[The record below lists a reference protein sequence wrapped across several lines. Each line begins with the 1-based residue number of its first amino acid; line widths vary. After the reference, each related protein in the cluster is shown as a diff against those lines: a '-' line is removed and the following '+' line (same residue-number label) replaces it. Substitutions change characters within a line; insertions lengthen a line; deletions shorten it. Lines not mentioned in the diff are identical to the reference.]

1 MLIFLYSPEIPL
13 MKTPEE
19 PDSSTSFIPTFDL
32 HDAIRR
38 RAEEIYF
45 ESGEIPGRDLENW
58 AQAER
63 EIRARHEQ
71 KRTRN
76 AIVVKVHGVKYVGEY
91 EPESSD
97 GYVPGEFAPGE
108 GVPVVIEG
116 DRMLV
121 HRPNGRV
128 LETRIVKT
136 VG

>member
-1 MLIFLYSPEIPL
+1 

-19 PDSSTSFIPTFDL
+19 FDL

-45 ESGEIPGRDLENW
+45 ETGRIPGRDLQNW

-63 EIRARHEQ
+63 EVQTRR
-71 KRTRN
+71 RT
-76 AIVVKVHGVKYVGEY
+76 AIVVKVSGVQYVGEY
-91 EPESSD
+91 GSEYSD
-97 GYVPGEFAPGE
+97 GYTPGEFAPGE
-108 GVPVVIEG
+108 PVPVVIEG
-116 DRMLV
+116 DQMFVR
-121 HRPNGRV
+121 RPNGRV

>member
-1 MLIFLYSPEIPL
+1 MQ
-13 MKTPEE
+13 TPD
-19 PDSSTSFIPTFDL
+19 PPASSTSDVSVFDL
-32 HDAIRR
+32 QDAIRR

-45 ESGEIPGRDLENW
+45 ESGGVPGRDLENW

-63 EIRARHEQ
+63 EIRSRYEQ
-71 KRTRN
+71 KAHRT

-91 EPESSD
+91 GPDSSD

-108 GVPVVIEG
+108 PVPVVIEG

-121 HRPNGRV
+121 RRPNGQV

-136 VG
+136 IS

>member
-1 MLIFLYSPEIPL
+1 
-13 MKTPEE
+13 MKTPED
-19 PDSSTSFIPTFDL
+19 PASNTSSAPTFDL

-45 ESGEIPGRDLENW
+45 ENGEIPGRDLENW

-63 EIRARHEQ
+63 EVRSRHEQ
-71 KRTRN
+71 KSNRN

-97 GYVPGEFAPGE
+97 GYVPGEFVPGE

>member
-1 MLIFLYSPEIPL
+1 
-13 MKTPEE
+13 MKTPGD
-19 PDSSTSFIPTFDL
+19 PASNTSAVPTSDL

-45 ESGEIPGRDLENW
+45 ESGEIPGRDVENW

-63 EIRARHEQ
+63 EVRSRHEQ
-71 KRTRN
+71 KSNRN

-91 EPESSD
+91 ELESSD

-116 DRMLV
+116 DRMIV